1 MFPVLETDRLILREI
16 VESDS
21 KEIFR
26 CFSNDELTRFYG
38 QNSFES
44 LEQAREIIES
54 FALNYKEKRAIRW
67 GIERKGTPGL
77 IGTIGFHAYIPKNK
91 RAEIGYEI
99 HPDHWHKGYMTEAL
113 SKITNYGFDNLGLTR
128 IGAVVF
134 VENEPSS
141 TLLKKAGFTEEGILR
156 KYMYQDG
163 IPHDTF
169 MYSLIK

>member
-16 VESDS
+16 IESDTE
-21 KEIFR
+21 EIFR

-38 QNSFES
+38 QDSFES
-44 LEQAREIIES
+44 LEQARGIIET
-54 FALNYKEKRAIRW
+54 FAQNYKEKRAIRW
-67 GIERKGTPGL
+67 GIERKESPGL
-77 IGTIGFHAYIPKNK
+77 IGTIGFHAYMPKNK

-99 HPDHWHKGYMTEAL
+99 HPEHWHKGYMTEAL
-113 SKITNYGFDNLGLTR
+113 NKIKAFGFDDLGLTR

-141 TLLKKAGFTEEGILR
+141 ALLKKAGFAEEGILR
-156 KYMYQDG
+156 KYMYQNG
-163 IPHDTF
+163 IPHDTY